1 MIEADSAKVVL
12 GLTGGTGAGK
22 TSALRAIE
30 SMGGTVVDC
39 DALYHDMLE
48 HNEDM
53 RNAIHTTFP
62 GVFSMDG
69 RLDRQRLG
77 KEVFEDKDRL
87 EQLNAIVY
95 RFLRP
100 EVSRILEEGG
110 TGLYAIDAINLLESG
125 ADALCDRTVAI
136 TSPLEL
142 RVRRIMA
149 RDGISE
155 QYARLRISAQ
165 KPDEYYRGK
174 CDCELNNGAETAEAF
189 QQEAREFFER
199 LVETVK
205 EEKAHGQA

>member
-1 MIEADSAKVVL
+1 MKIL
-12 GLTGGTGAGK
+12 GITGPTGAGK
-22 TSALRAIE
+22 TTALNVLTSLGACILDADAVYHDLLEQSRALREALTGRFGDICDE
-30 SMGGTVVDC
+30 TGKIDRKKLGGVVFTDPA
-39 DALYHDMLE
+39 ALADLNGITHRFME
-48 HNEDM
+48 AE
-53 RNAIHTTFP
+53 
-62 GVFSMDG
+62 
-69 RLDRQRLG
+69 LDRRLR
-77 KEVFEDKDRL
+77 EA
-87 EQLNAIVY
+87 EQEG
-95 RFLRP
+95 RP
-100 EVSRILEEGG
+100 AA
-110 TGLYAIDAINLLESG
+110 AIDAIALLESG
-125 ADALCDRTVAI
+125 FGTKCDATVAVVA
-136 TSPLEL
+136 PAEL